1 MPLSDLVIQSK
12 LIPPQPQRA
21 IFQRP
26 RLREKLAHSFQ
37 YPLTVICAGTG
48 FGKTTALIELGSHYP
63 RVFWYDISEPDRD
76 PTVFISH
83 LISALLPKPK
93 PLLDRLEQYGLAGA
107 YSIITSLINQLTTDL
122 EEDAILILDDFHLV
136 SKIPE
141 IDRWLEALVDH
152 QPPHLRIA
160 IATRQIPETAAFV
173 RWRVKG
179 DVLMID
185 QSDLSFNQDEIREL
199 FSNHHQY
206 PISSEDAAALF
217 SYTDGWIIALEM
229 IWQRLQASHSKKLE
243 QILPKLPSVLTELF
257 TFLAQEVLMRQ
268 PEHVQQFLVKSSIL
282 HQMDAASCDLL
293 LEIDNSREILNQLV
307 TMGLFIST
315 ADNVHFR
322 YQRLFQ
328 DFLQSQASKTP
339 DLVRQLHSKAAAL
352 FIASGQDE
360 EAIFHYLSGEDHASA
375 ARLIESVGMLMLNQ
389 GRLNTLAAW
398 IEQIPPHEREQY
410 PALYLLHGDALR
422 LMSNFEEALNQYN
435 KADHLYLQRK
445 DSHGRSKA
453 LRGKAQVYLDTI
465 RPLKASSLLEEA
477 LVLLEPQEHPVE
489 VAELLDALAEN
500 KLNLGK
506 PQEAFALHQEAS
518 MLHSES
524 ESDGIYLEA
533 RSLLRTGK
541 LYEAAGLI
549 ESSGLLDEET
559 RKLRPQRFHR
569 EMSLLLSLIHLMLG
583 NSKQGEMFASKGVEL
598 GHQLD
603 SPFVEAVGWMRLG
616 HAAQIY
622 PQVPWRSARTQKAVD
637 FYQRSIELVRPFNV
651 MRVHVEPLWGLSR
664 FYGYQGNLPQARL
677 YADQAIE
684 IAESSGDHWFV
695 ALLNTTLGT
704 SYTLA
709 GRATQAEEWL
719 QKGRVGFETV
729 ADRFGRAATDCAA
742 LLNQW
747 LCGSHQQALE
757 QLEKVIP
764 VLQEENYSFLF
775 TRPSMLGVQNPQIF
789 LPILI
794 EAQRQGLENP
804 WIQRLLRENQLDGI
818 DSHPGY
824 GLMVRTLGPF
834 EVWRGST
841 PIAAHD
847 WQREKARQLF
857 QFLITHRG
865 KWFTREQLS
874 DRLWPYLDAEGSAQ
888 NIKVVLNALNHA
900 LDPDRDTGRTPF
912 FIARRENQY
921 GLNPA
926 AQICLDVDDFMELST
941 SPQEED
947 WAEALALYQ
956 ADYLSE
962 CIDEPWSI
970 DYRNRMRDIYFST
983 AYRYLK
989 ACILQERWDAA
1000 IKISHDIL
1008 SLDATNEYA
1017 YQVLMQCHAAR
1028 GNRSTVNAVYQR
1040 CVSALREDLDVE
1052 PSLETTRLWQQL
1064 TK

>member
-1 MPLSDLVIQSK
+1 
-12 LIPPQPQRA
+12 
-21 IFQRP
+21 
-26 RLREKLAHSFQ
+26 
-37 YPLTVICAGTG
+37 
-48 FGKTTALIELGSHYP
+48 
-63 RVFWYDISEPDRD
+63 
-76 PTVFISH
+76 
-83 LISALLPKPK
+83 
-93 PLLDRLEQYGLAGA
+93 
-107 YSIITSLINQLTTDL
+107 
-122 EEDAILILDDFHLV
+122 
-136 SKIPE
+136 
-141 IDRWLEALVDH
+141 
-152 QPPHLRIA
+152 
-160 IATRQIPETAAFV
+160 
-173 RWRVKG
+173 
-179 DVLMID
+179 
-185 QSDLSFNQDEIREL
+185 
-199 FSNHHQY
+199 
-206 PISSEDAAALF
+206 
-217 SYTDGWIIALEM
+217 
-229 IWQRLQASHSKKLE
+229 
-243 QILPKLPSVLTELF
+243 
-257 TFLAQEVLMRQ
+257 
-268 PEHVQQFLVKSSIL
+268 
-282 HQMDAASCDLL
+282 
-293 LEIDNSREILNQLV
+293 
-307 TMGLFIST
+307 
-315 ADNVHFR
+315 
-322 YQRLFQ
+322 
-328 DFLQSQASKTP
+328 
-339 DLVRQLHSKAAAL
+339 
-352 FIASGQDE
+352 
-360 EAIFHYLSGEDHASA
+360 
-375 ARLIESVGMLMLNQ
+375 
-389 GRLNTLAAW
+389 
-398 IEQIPPHEREQY
+398 
-410 PALYLLHGDALR
+410 
-422 LMSNFEEALNQYN
+422 
-435 KADHLYLQRK
+435 
-445 DSHGRSKA
+445 
-453 LRGKAQVYLDTI
+453 
-465 RPLKASSLLEEA
+465 
-477 LVLLEPQEHPVE
+477 
-489 VAELLDALAEN
+489 
-500 KLNLGK
+500 
-506 PQEAFALHQEAS
+506 

-804 WIQRLLRENQLDGI
+804 WIQQLLRENQLDGI

-847 WQREKARQLF
+847 WQREKQGSCF
-857 QFLITHRG
+857 NFSSPIG
-865 KWFTREQLS
+865 ENGS
-874 DRLWPYLDAEGSAQ
+874 PGSNYL
-888 NIKVVLNALNHA
+888 
-900 LDPDRDTGRTPF
+900 TGFGHT
-912 FIARRENQY
+912 
-921 GLNPA
+921 
-926 AQICLDVDDFMELST
+926 
-941 SPQEED
+941 
-947 WAEALALYQ
+947 
-956 ADYLSE
+956 
-962 CIDEPWSI
+962 
-970 DYRNRMRDIYFST
+970 
-983 AYRYLK
+983 
-989 ACILQERWDAA
+989 
-1000 IKISHDIL
+1000 
-1008 SLDATNEYA
+1008 
-1017 YQVLMQCHAAR
+1017 LMQKDLHKTS
-1028 GNRSTVNAVYQR
+1028 RS
-1040 CVSALREDLDVE
+1040 C
-1052 PSLETTRLWQQL
+1052 
-1064 TK
+1064 